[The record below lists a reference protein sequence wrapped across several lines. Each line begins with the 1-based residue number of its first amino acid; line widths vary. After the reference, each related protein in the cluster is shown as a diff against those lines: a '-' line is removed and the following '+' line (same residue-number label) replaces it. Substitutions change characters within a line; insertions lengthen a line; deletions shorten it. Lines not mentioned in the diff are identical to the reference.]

1 MDSQIEIIQE
11 ITQLE
16 FSIAVKQS
24 LLNDL
29 KEQLKIIQNDSKSK

>member
-29 KEQLKIIQNDSKSK
+29 KESLDKIKT